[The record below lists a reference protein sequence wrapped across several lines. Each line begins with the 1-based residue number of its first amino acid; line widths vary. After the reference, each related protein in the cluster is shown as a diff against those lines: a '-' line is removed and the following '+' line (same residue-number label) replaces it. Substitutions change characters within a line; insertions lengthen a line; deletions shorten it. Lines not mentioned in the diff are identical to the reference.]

1 MDHRYA
7 AASPQ
12 TAGTSP
18 TGRTEIPA
26 PSTASSLLSNS
37 IDRSAQHN
45 SDLSELSARLDSFV
59 GRVCGMGEDPAPC
72 SKPEAAI
79 KPNCMTSH
87 LAEIEEQRERII
99 SVIRVSLARLGA

>member
-7 AASPQ
+7 PAVMPGPGLSSASRTDSPAAS
-12 TAGTSP
+12 AAFSM
-18 TGRTEIPA
+18 
-26 PSTASSLLSNS
+26 LSKS
-37 IDRSAQHN
+37 IERSAQHN
-45 SDLSELSARLDSFV
+45 LDLSELSARLDSFV

-72 SKPEAAI
+72 SKPEVAT
-79 KPNCMTSH
+79 KPNCMTAH